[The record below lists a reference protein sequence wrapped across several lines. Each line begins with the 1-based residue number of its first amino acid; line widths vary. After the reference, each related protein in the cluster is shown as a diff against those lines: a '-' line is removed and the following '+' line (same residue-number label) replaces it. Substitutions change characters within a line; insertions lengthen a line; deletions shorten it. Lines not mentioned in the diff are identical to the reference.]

1 MSGRRTA
8 AVVTV
13 SDGVSAGTRVDES
26 GDLAEGILGEAGLDV
41 TARRVVRDEVA
52 EIRRALQSLVDEGV
66 SLVVT
71 TGGTGLAPRDV
82 TPEATRQVITRDAPG
97 LAELMRMRGLEKT
110 PHAALSRG
118 IAGSAGATL
127 VVNLPGST
135 KAVRD
140 GLDALAPVLAHALD
154 LLAGD
159 SEHRP

>member
-1 MSGRRTA
+1 MSARTA

-13 SDGVSAGTRVDES
+13 SDGVSQGTRRDES
-26 GDLAEGILGEAGLDV
+26 GDLAASLLRDAGLEV
-41 TARRVVRDEVA
+41 THRKVVPDEIDA
-52 EIRRALQSLVDEGV
+52 IRRALQSSVDEGV

-82 TPEATRQVITRDAPG
+82 TPEATMQVVTRDAPG
-97 LAELMRMRGLEKT
+97 LAELMRLRGLEKT

-118 IAGSAGATL
+118 VAGSVGSTL

-140 GLDALAPVLAHALD
+140 GLDALAPVLGHALD

-159 SEHRP
+159 SAHGA